1 MSFTPSPGS
10 RVRLCD
16 GREAT
21 ITHVDPQCRADRVRF
36 ADGHEETLP
45 YCDAIEEILEEVEE
59 KQPTTIVTIELSKEA
74 AEKLLANPPKALA
87 GFKVLSIDP
96 VTDDT

>member
-21 ITHVDPQCRADRVRF
+21 ISYVDPQCRADRAVF

-45 YCDAIEEILEEVEE
+45 YCDAIEEILEEIEE
-59 KQPTTIVTIELSKEA
+59 KQPTAVVTIRLSKEA
-74 AEKLLANPPKALA
+74 AEKLLANPPKELA
-87 GFKVLSIDP
+87 GFKVLSIEPDE
-96 VTDDT
+96 